1 LSSLRCG
8 AGAQEFAKL
17 KRRLARQYARGA
29 LEPELVDRLVTEQAE
44 RCAAEIREGT
54 RPHAAERS
62 DDDDDDDD
70 DGECST
76 TLSSAQP
83 SWVDSTRS
91 PRTSP
96 RLSRRG
102 SGGSTPHDGEE
113 AADQPEALLLRRR
126 EDECCGGVSAR
137 RGPGDGEEVP
147 PLRRSRIR
155 RVSNASMILTRL
167 QTAAA
172 ASTTLDQQSA
182 DHHGE

>member
-1 LSSLRCG
+1 M
-8 AGAQEFAKL
+8 KL
-17 KRRLARQYARGA
+17 VKEVGQFIDNRA

-62 DDDDDDDD
+62 DDDDDDD